1 LIQSWQEAAAA
12 HSEEFDEYYK
22 QGEDQTNE
30 LERFI
35 VNVNPS
41 FYRLL
46 LERCRCDQGPGK
58 CFPATTR
65 EIIIVDGMS
74 VREFFLIQNDLVS
87 KGYALRS
94 LENSFSAVP
103 SDTIPFVERLFG
115 LSTAPSQL
123 ADRIKLGDSFVN
135 YVHSGKARLPLKPD
149 PPLVVWVPVPDDY
162 LKSPRRIGMSALYK
176 GTRDAVME
184 IIDKYRP
191 REFLLTSDHG
201 YLLNQFRWDLPGDV
215 TDRYKDMFHGA
226 RCAPI
231 SLDLPE
237 EIGTAFLTSNS
248 STLLM
253 SRYDWKRSKREVG
266 YHGGISLTESM
277 VPLARFER

>member
-1 LIQSWQEAAAA
+1 
-12 HSEEFDEYYK
+12 
-22 QGEDQTNE
+22 
-30 LERFI
+30 
-35 VNVNPS
+35 
-41 FYRLL
+41 
-46 LERCRCDQGPGK
+46 
-58 CFPATTR
+58 
-65 EIIIVDGMS
+65 
-74 VREFFLIQNDLVS
+74 VS